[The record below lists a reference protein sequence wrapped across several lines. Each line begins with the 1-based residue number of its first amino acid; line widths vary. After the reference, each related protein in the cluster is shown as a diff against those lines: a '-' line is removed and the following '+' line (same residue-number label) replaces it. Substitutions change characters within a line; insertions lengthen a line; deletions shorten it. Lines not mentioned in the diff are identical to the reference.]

1 MDVKNRI
8 GNLIEIDWQK
18 DLFELQPANVK
29 VPVNYSHLKQ
39 SILKHGF
46 ALPFAVWNDDGKAF
60 CVDGHTRKTILTELI
75 SEGVKVPKK
84 LKAFEVLAEDRK
96 EAIQILIEVYNQKHN
111 PFAGEIFD
119 EWMEIESITITEI
132 TMPSLNV
139 SFDKFDGFEMEDFGS
154 SYSDKN
160 KEIVIDWF
168 LGSGTALIA
177 SEHTGRK
184 GRFTEVEPVYVQ
196 GDIIRYINYCEKRG
210 ININFEHLNGELTLN
225 DFLNERDKLSNPN

>member
-18 DLFELQPANVK
+18 DLFELQTDNVK

-111 PFAGEIFD
+111 PFSGEIFD
-119 EWMEIESITITEI
+119 EWMEIESIPITEI
-132 TMPSLNV
+132 NMPSLNV

-160 KEIVIDWF
+160 KEIDIDGF
-168 LGSGTALIA
+168 EDEMTLKFKYPENVYNQVKGKLSEIADDPETAL
-177 SEHTGRK
+177 
-184 GRFTEVEPVYVQ
+184 
-196 GDIIRYINYCEKRG
+196 
-210 ININFEHLNGELTLN
+210 LTLLKI
-225 DFLNERDKLSNPN
+225 DGFDD